1 MMHAEAVSV
10 CVKYFSAAVC
20 SCVLSERGCVMPWQ
34 VGPWCVPLP
43 EGTRICHLRTNMGL
57 DWGQNVVPVL
67 PDLGALPT
75 DILVSTAATC
85 SIATGPQQPETCLLL
100 CLMYRSHCPTRS
112 PAGYRKLSSGHVYVD
127 PQRFLLADRQFCSLD
142 QQ

>member
-1 MMHAEAVSV
+1 M
-10 CVKYFSAAVC
+10 CVQYLSAAVC
-20 SCVLSERGCVMPWQ
+20 RCVSSERGYVMPWQ

-75 DILVSTAATC
+75 DILVSDATTCACPRTPAA
-85 SIATGPQQPETCLLL
+85 
-100 CLMYRSHCPTRS
+100 
-112 PAGYRKLSSGHVYVD
+112 
-127 PQRFLLADRQFCSLD
+127 
-142 QQ
+142 